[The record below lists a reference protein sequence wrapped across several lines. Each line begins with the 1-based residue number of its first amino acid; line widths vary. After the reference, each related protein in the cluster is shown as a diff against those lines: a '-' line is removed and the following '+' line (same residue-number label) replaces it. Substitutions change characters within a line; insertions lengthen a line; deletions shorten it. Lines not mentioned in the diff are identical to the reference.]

1 MSGSPGCGKTM
12 LARCLPGILP
22 PLDEEGRLQV
32 AQIWSAV
39 GRHEVPPTTP
49 PFCAPHHTATTAA
62 IVGGGSGM
70 PVPGQ
75 ASLAHQGVLFL
86 DELGEFAV
94 PVLEALRQPIE
105 SGQVTIARKGIS
117 VTFPADIQLIAA
129 TNPCPCGFLGDS
141 LKPCRCSPR
150 AVERYRRKFSGPLI
164 DRFDLRV
171 VVGRPERGGLVG
183 PPGEPSVLVR
193 KRVEASRARQVERGQ
208 LNRSLSR
215 VQLDALP
222 WEPDAVRLLHA
233 AVERFALS
241 GRGYDRVR
249 RVARTVADLEGARA
263 VEETHAA
270 EALGF
275 RGEW

>member
-1 MSGSPGCGKTM
+1 
-12 LARCLPGILP
+12 
-22 PLDEEGRLQV
+22 
-32 AQIWSAV
+32 
-39 GRHEVPPTTP
+39 
-49 PFCAPHHTATTAA
+49 
-62 IVGGGSGM
+62 M

-117 VTFPADIQLIAA
+117 VTFPADIQLIVAS
-129 TNPCPCGFLGDS
+129 NPCPCGFLGDS

-171 VVGRPERGGLVG
+171 IVGRPERGGLVG

-215 VQLDALP
+215 VELDALP
-222 WEPDAVRLLHA
+222 WEPDAVRLLQT